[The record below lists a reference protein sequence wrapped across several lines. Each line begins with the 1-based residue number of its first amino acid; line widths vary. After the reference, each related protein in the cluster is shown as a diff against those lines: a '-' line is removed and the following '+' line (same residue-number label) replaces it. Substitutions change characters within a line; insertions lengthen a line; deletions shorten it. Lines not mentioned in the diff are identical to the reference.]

1 MQAAMNLNSLQKK
14 KRYIID
20 SQTAKHQQNLNNS
33 IKFERESIK
42 SSLCDCFDTFI
53 LVTGDIIVTAGNNTD
68 VAFKKCAPFSTFKTE
83 INDVFIDEK
92 NHIDIPMPIFNL
104 IEYNNNCYEH
114 QEVQGSLKEMNLQ
127 LLMLI

>member
-1 MQAAMNLNSLQKK
+1 MNDASSDESKFAKK
-14 KRYIID
+14 KKVYYRQ
-20 SQTAKHQQNLNNS
+20 SNS
-33 IKFERESIK
+33 KTSIEPKQFYKFERESIK

-53 LVTGDIIVTAGNNTD
+53 LVTGDITVTAGNNTD

-92 NHIDIPMPIFNL
+92 NHIYIPMPIFNL

-114 QEVQGSLKEMNLQ
+114 QEV
-127 LLMLI
+127 